1 MKRIKEIFLFPQ
13 KSLRAM
19 LTIWFLLF
27 SIIPLAFITG
37 YSLVQFEKVFSDEM
51 LKRLNDNF
59 VVITKSIEELK
70 NYLKTS
76 AELHSTD
83 DALVFNISTK
93 NIPNLKR
100 VSSEWL
106 NAGYID
112 QISLFDRDGQLIVAF
127 KKDEDGFIINDLQM
141 EKGDIFLNRALME
154 SIQDKEQVI
163 LTDINPKSGFDLIS
177 YSKVVGKK
185 RRIDGYIQEI
195 IRIDQKYIESLK
207 TRFNLDVLI
216 LDKDFKPVAS
226 TQSDFMLIGSSSY
239 QRGFTDNVKFL
250 TVQSQSE
257 PFSLLIKPL
266 DKDQNNIKFGLASSK
281 KEIEST
287 TKKIN
292 ATVFS
297 VVGVVV
303 LLILLALW
311 IVSRILIKPLT
322 QLMGAV
328 KSLESGEGN
337 TFVHADSGTEIGEL
351 TKSFNEM
358 SKKVTKAQSE
368 LTKKVKELEKT
379 NHELQEAQAQL
390 VHSAKMGS
398 LGQVVAGVAHEL
410 NNPIGFIY
418 SNMGILKDYIERFE
432 KLIEIA
438 ESSPKK
444 LKSAKDEMDY
454 DYMMKD
460 LPKLIKSCQDGAK
473 RVRDI
478 VLNLKNFSRSDE
490 LERKEFS
497 LEEGL
502 DSTLEILKSDLKHR
516 QIELHKKYSGIPPI
530 YCYAGQINQV
540 FMNIISNAVQ
550 AIDGK
555 GDIWIETKK
564 KGLEVVITVRDNGRG
579 IPAKNLNKVFDPFFT
594 TKPVG
599 QGTGLGLS
607 ISYGIIE
614 KHNGKIL
621 VDSKVGEG
629 TEFTIILPIVTPKA
643 SKA

>member
-1 MKRIKEIFLFPQ
+1 MNQIKKIFLYPQ
-13 KSLRAM
+13 KSLRTM
-19 LTIWFLLF
+19 LTLWFLLF
-27 SIIPLAFITG
+27 SLIPLTFITG
-37 YSLVQFEKVFSDEM
+37 YSLVQFEKVFSDET

-59 VVITKSIEELK
+59 IVITKSVEELK

-76 AELHSTD
+76 ADLHTTD
-83 DALVFNISTK
+83 DGLVYNISTK

-100 VSSEWL
+100 IASEWL
-106 NAGYID
+106 GAGYLD
-112 QISLFDRDGQLIVAF
+112 QISLFDKEGELIVAF
-127 KKDEDGFIINDLQM
+127 KKDEDGFIINDLQS
-141 EKGDIFLNRALME
+141 EKGDIFLADTLIKTIKE
-154 SIQDKEQVI
+154 KEQVV

-177 YSKVVGKK
+177 YSKILGRKK
-185 RRIDGYIQEI
+185 NVDGYIQEI
-195 IRIDQKYIESLK
+195 IRIDQKFIDNLK
-207 TRFNLDVLI
+207 KRFNLDVLI
-216 LDKDFKPVAS
+216 LDKEFKPIVS
-226 TQSDFMLIGSSSY
+226 TQADFLLVGATQY
-239 QRGFTDNVKFL
+239 QKGTTENVKFI
-250 TVQSQSE
+250 TIASKDE
-257 PFSLLIKPL
+257 PYSLLIKPF
-266 DKDQNNIKFGLASSK
+266 DKDQENIKFGLASSK

-287 TKKIN
+287 TKRIN
-292 ATVFS
+292 KTVFS
-297 VVGVVV
+297 VVGFVI

-311 IVSRILIKPLT
+311 IVSKILIQPLA

-328 KSLESGEGN
+328 KNLESGGGP
-337 TFVHADSGTEIGEL
+337 TYIKADSGTEIGEL
-351 TKSFNEM
+351 TKSFNDM
-358 SKKVTKAQSE
+358 SKKVTKAQNE
-368 LTKKVKELEKT
+368 LTKKVNELEKT
-379 NHELQEAQAQL
+379 NQELQEAQAQL

-418 SNMGILKDYIERFE
+418 SNIGVLKDYIDRFE
-432 KLIEIA
+432 KLIEVA
-438 ESSPKK
+438 EKSPKK
-444 LKSAKDEMDY
+444 LDSAKEEVDY

-490 LERKEFS
+490 LEKKEYS
-497 LEEGL
+497 IEEGL
-502 DSTLEILKSDLKHR
+502 DSTLQILKSELRH
-516 QIELHKKYSGIPPI
+516 IEIHKNYGEIPPV
-530 YCYAGQINQV
+530 YGYAGQMNQV

-564 KGLEVVITVRDNGRG
+564 KGLEVVVTIKDNGRG
-579 IPAKNLNKVFDPFFT
+579 IPSKNLNKIFDPFFT

-621 VDSKVGEG
+621 VDSEVGKG
-629 TEFTIILPIVTPKA
+629 TEFKIILPLITPKE
-643 SKA
+643 

>member
-1 MKRIKEIFLFPQ
+1 
-13 KSLRAM
+13 M
-19 LTIWFLLF
+19 LTLWFLLF

-59 VVITKSIEELK
+59 VVITKSVDELK

-76 AELHSTD
+76 ADLHVTD
-83 DALVFNISTK
+83 ESLVYNISTK

-100 VSSEWL
+100 VASEWL
-106 NAGYID
+106 NAGYLD
-112 QISLFDRDGQLIVAF
+112 QISLFDKEGQLIVAF
-127 KKDEDGFIINDLQM
+127 KKDEDGFIINDEQL
-141 EKGDIFLNRALME
+141 EKGDIFLNDALIK
-154 SIQDKEQVI
+154 SIRQKDQLI
-163 LTDINPKSGFDLIS
+163 LSDINPKSGFDLIS
-177 YSKVVGKK
+177 YAKVIGRKK
-185 RRIDGYIQEI
+185 GIDGYIQEI
-195 IRIDQKYIESLK
+195 IRIDQKFIDNLK

-216 LDKDFKPVAS
+216 LDKDFKPIAS
-226 TQSDFMLIGSSSY
+226 TQPDFMLIGASSY
-239 QRGFTDNVKFL
+239 QKGTTENVKFI
-250 TVQSQSE
+250 TIESKSE
-257 PFSLLIKPL
+257 PYSLLIKPFE
-266 DKDQNNIKFGLASSK
+266 KEQENIKFGLASSK

-287 TKKIN
+287 ISRIN
-292 ATVFS
+292 KTVFS
-297 VVGVVV
+297 VVGFVI

-311 IVSRILIKPLT
+311 IVSKILIKPLT

-328 KSLESGEGN
+328 KSLESGEGH
-337 TFVHADSGTEIGEL
+337 TYIQAESDTEIGEL

-358 SKKVTKAQSE
+358 SKKVTKAQNE
-368 LTKKVKELEKT
+368 LTKKVKELEAT
-379 NHELQEAQAQL
+379 NQELQEAQAQL

-418 SNMGILKDYIERFE
+418 SNMGVLKDYIDRFE
-432 KLIEIA
+432 QLIEVA
-438 ESSPKK
+438 EKTPKK
-444 LKSAKDEMDY
+444 LDDKKAELDY

-490 LERKEFS
+490 LEKKEYN

-502 DSTLEILKSDLKHR
+502 DSTLQILKSEFRH
-516 QIELHKKYSGIPPI
+516 IELHKKYDGIPAI
-530 YCYAGQINQV
+530 HCYAGQINQV
-540 FMNIISNAVQ
+540 FMNIISNAIQ

-564 KGLEVVITVRDNGRG
+564 KGLEIVISIRDNGRG
-579 IPAKNLNKVFDPFFT
+579 IPNKNLSKIFDPFFT

-621 VDSKVGEG
+621 VDSEVGKG
-629 TEFTIILPIVTPKA
+629 TEFKIILPVITPKD
-643 SKA
+643 

>member
-1 MKRIKEIFLFPQ
+1 MKQIKEIFLYPQ
-13 KSLRAM
+13 KSLRTM
-19 LTIWFLLF
+19 LTLWFLLF
-27 SIIPLAFITG
+27 SLIPLAFITG
-37 YSLVQFEKVFSDEM
+37 YSLVQFEKVFNDEM

-59 VVITKSIEELK
+59 VVIVKSVDELK

-76 AELHSTD
+76 IDLHSTD
-83 DALVFNISTK
+83 DALVYNISTK
-93 NIPNLKR
+93 NIPSLKR
-100 VSSEWL
+100 VASEWL
-106 NAGYID
+106 NGGYID
-112 QISLFDRDGQLIVAF
+112 QISLFDKEGQLIVAF
-127 KKDEDGFIINDLQM
+127 KKDEDGFIINDVQL
-141 EKGDIFLNRALME
+141 EKGDIFLNEALLKTIKQKDE
-154 SIQDKEQVI
+154 VI
-163 LTDINPKSGFDLIS
+163 LSDINPKSGFDLIG
-177 YSKVVGKK
+177 YSKIIGRK
-185 RRIDGYIQEI
+185 RGIDGYIQEI
-195 IRIDQKYIESLK
+195 IRIDQKFIDNLK

-216 LDKDFKPVAS
+216 LDKDFKPIVS
-226 TQSDFMLIGSSSY
+226 TQPDFMLVGATSY
-239 QRGFTDNVKFL
+239 QKGATENVKFI
-250 TVQSQSE
+250 TVESKSE
-257 PFSLLIKPL
+257 PYSMLIKPF
-266 DKDQNNIKFGLASSK
+266 DKVQENIRFGLASSK
-281 KEIEST
+281 QEIEAT
-287 TKKIN
+287 TKRIN
-292 ATVFS
+292 KTVFS
-297 VVGVVV
+297 VVGFVI

-328 KSLESGEGN
+328 KSLESGEGH
-337 TFVHADSGTEIGEL
+337 TYIQAESGTEIGEL

-358 SKKVTKAQSE
+358 SKKVTKAQNE

-379 NHELQEAQAQL
+379 NQELQEAQAQL

-418 SNMGILKDYIERFE
+418 SNIGVLKDYIDRFE
-432 KLIEIA
+432 QLIEAA
-438 ESSPKK
+438 EKNPKK
-444 LKSAKDEMDY
+444 LDEAKAELDFE
-454 DYMMKD
+454 YMMKD

-490 LERKEFS
+490 MERKEYS

-502 DSTLEILKSDLKHR
+502 ESTLQILKSEFRH
-516 QIELHKKYSGIPPI
+516 IELHKSYGGIPPI
-530 YCYAGQINQV
+530 HCYAGQINQV
-540 FMNIISNAVQ
+540 FMNIISNAIQ

-564 KGLEVVITVRDNGRG
+564 KGLEVVISIKDNGRG
-579 IPAKNLNKVFDPFFT
+579 IPSKNLNKIFDPFFT

-621 VDSKVGEG
+621 VDSEAGKG
-629 TEFTIILPIVTPKA
+629 TEFKIILPIVTPQGN
-643 SKA
+643 

>member
-1 MKRIKEIFLFPQ
+1 
-13 KSLRAM
+13 M
-19 LTIWFLLF
+19 LTLWFLLF

-37 YSLVQFEKVFSDEM
+37 YSLVQFEKVFNDEM

-83 DALVFNISTK
+83 DSLVYNLSTK

-106 NAGYID
+106 NGGYLD

-127 KKDEDGFIINDLQM
+127 MKDEDGFIINDLQL
-141 EKGDIFLNRALME
+141 EKGDVFLNKAL
-154 SIQDKEQVI
+154 IDTIKEKDQII

-177 YSKVVGKK
+177 YSKVVGRK
-185 RRIDGYIQEI
+185 RGIDGYIQEI
-195 IRIDQKYIESLK
+195 IRIDQKYIDNLK

-216 LDKDFKPVAS
+216 LDKDFKPIVS
-226 TQSDFMLIGSSSY
+226 THPDFMLVNAASY
-239 QRGFTDNVKFL
+239 KRGKTDNVKFL
-250 TVQSQSE
+250 TVESQAE
-257 PFSLLIKPL
+257 PYSLLIKPL
-266 DKDQNNIKFGLASSK
+266 DKDQQNIKFGLASSK
-281 KEIEST
+281 REIEST

-292 ATVFS
+292 KTVFT
-297 VVGVVV
+297 VVAAVI
-303 LLILLALW
+303 LLILFVLW
-311 IVSRILIKPLT
+311 VVSRILIKPLT
-322 QLMGAV
+322 QLMSAV
-328 KSLESGEGN
+328 KKLESGEGN
-337 TFVHADSGTEIGEL
+337 AYVPADSGTEIGEL

-358 SKKVTKAQSE
+358 SKKVTKAQGE

-379 NHELQEAQAQL
+379 NQELQEAQAQL

-418 SNMGILKDYIERFE
+418 SNIGILKDYIDRLEQLVETAE
-432 KLIEIA
+432 KN
-438 ESSPKK
+438 PKK
-444 LKSAKDEMDY
+444 LKDVKVEVDY

-460 LPKLIKSCQDGAK
+460 LPKLIRSCQDGAK

-490 LERKEFS
+490 LERKEYS

-502 DSTLEILKSDLKHR
+502 DSTLEILKSDLRHR
-516 QIELHKKYSGIPPI
+516 QIEVHKKYGNIPLI
-530 YCYAGQINQV
+530 NCYAGQINQV
-540 FMNIISNAVQ
+540 FMNIISNAAQ

-564 KGLEVVITVRDNGRG
+564 KGLEVVITIRDNGRG
-579 IPAKNLNKVFDPFFT
+579 IPAKNLNKIFDPFFT

-621 VDSKVGEG
+621 VESKVGEG
-629 TEFTIILPIVTPKA
+629 TEFTIILPIITPKE
-643 SKA
+643 K